1 MTPRHAA
8 DILALLDAQ
17 SASEETVLEVQPVI
31 LGKPADADTSNAI
44 TALVREL
51 EACINSGDHLRLYAL
66 FSDAL
71 FQQIQSEEAV
81 AEMKAEIQAL
91 ASATPTP
98 VPSGQR
104 QVLVGPWYVQQLDD
118 GRVMAAVLF
127 KLEGEAESY
136 PSATKVLFFTRGDG
150 DWLIEEM
157 VDTIWVEGKDRLV
170 AVEEIVG
177 PPPGS

>member
-44 TALVREL
+44 TAVVREL

-98 VPSGQR
+98 VPPGQR